1 MLSFVPRKGVLRM
14 EQWKSALE
22 MNEESCRVIS
32 GAEAVGAPPT
42 PLLLSPAACALVSFL
57 LSVSTALCLQ
67 KQLWAACPKQ
77 PSIAPQMK
85 SCPSVNTREI
95 INKDSSKP
103 CKSGNKSIILNNSWI
118 TEEIIMD
125 TKK

>member
-1 MLSFVPRKGVLRM
+1 MLSFVPRKEVLRT

-22 MNEESCRVIS
+22 MNEESCRAIS

-42 PLLLSPAACALVSFL
+42 PLLLSPASCALVSFL
-57 LSVSTALCLQ
+57 LSVSSALCLQ

-85 SCPSVNTREI
+85 SCSSVNTREI
-95 INKDSSKP
+95 INQDSSKP
-103 CKSGNKSIILNNSWI
+103 CKSGNKSIILNNSWV
-118 TEEIIMD
+118 TEEIIVD

>member
-1 MLSFVPRKGVLRM
+1 MLSFVPRKEVLRT

-22 MNEESCRVIS
+22 MNEESCRAIS

-42 PLLLSPAACALVSFL
+42 PLLLSPASWALVSFL
-57 LSVSTALCLQ
+57 LSVSSALCLQ

-85 SCPSVNTREI
+85 SCSSVNTREI
-95 INKDSSKP
+95 INQDSSKP
-103 CKSGNKSIILNNSWI
+103 CKSGNKSIILNNSWV
-118 TEEIIMD
+118 TEEIIVD